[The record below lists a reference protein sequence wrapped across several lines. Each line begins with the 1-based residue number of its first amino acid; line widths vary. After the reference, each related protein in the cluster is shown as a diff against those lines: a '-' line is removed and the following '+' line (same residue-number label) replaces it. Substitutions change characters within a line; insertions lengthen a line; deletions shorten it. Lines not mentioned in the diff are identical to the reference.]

1 MGLHDKSFNVEWRI
15 HALQQMITRNISRKD
30 VLDIVHS
37 GEIIES
43 YHNDLP
49 ISKFSPYG
57 FFSQGRPLHVVVAH
71 AEEINTVY
79 IITAYE
85 PDKLKW
91 DERFRGENEMC
102 DS

>member
-1 MGLHDKSFNVEWRI
+1 MGLFPDNNFYVEWRI

-43 YHNDLP
+43 YLNDLP
-49 ISKFSPYG
+49 YPSFLIMGS
-57 FFSQGRPLHVVVAH
+57 SQRRPLHVVVAH
-71 AEEINTVY
+71 AEEINTIYV
-79 IITAYE
+79 ITAYE

-91 DERFRGENEMC
+91 DERFRRRK
-102 DS
+102 

>member
-1 MGLHDKSFNVEWRI
+1 MGLFPDNNFYVEWRI

-43 YHNDLP
+43 YPNDLP
-49 ISKFSPYG
+49 YPG
-57 FFSQGRPLHVVVAH
+57 FLIMGSSQGRPLHVVVAH

-79 IITAYE
+79 VITAYE

-91 DERFRGENEMC
+91 DERFRRRK
-102 DS
+102 